1 MRKRKIGLLLA
12 AVMTISLAACGG
24 QKAEEKTPVE
34 EPKQE
39 EALEEPQKEETSE
52 ESKDQEEAGVE
63 GETMFL
69 TIANA
74 AQDGDSLDSAQ
85 DYFIAELSKATGG
98 KITGSVSPNSQL
110 GSHSDYIGSLQMGS
124 IQVAE
129 ATAAVLSTVAPKF
142 SIFDLPYVAPNN
154 AQAVYELLEGEAG
167 EILNQ
172 DLIENANVRVIG
184 WMCRTPRHVYSAK
197 GPIEGLDDWK
207 NLKIRT
213 MESSAMISAMEL
225 LGAKATPIA
234 TAERYLALQTGV
246 VDAAENNVAEIYNCK
261 EFEVTSYLSK
271 TGHLCAPN
279 VLIVGEDW
287 FQSLSPEYQEL
298 ILKIGKEAGKVA
310 TDIETSKE
318 EEYESLLVSEGKMT
332 VNEVEDTTP
341 FQEALAPLYEEY
353 EDIVGED
360 LLNLFQGAK

>member
-1 MRKRKIGLLLA
+1 MINKGIGLLLA
-12 AVMTISLAACGG
+12 AVMVISLAACSG
-24 QKAEEKTPVE
+24 QKAEENASSEEPKQEASVE

-39 EALEEPQKEETSE
+39 ASEDSESLEE
-52 ESKDQEEAGVE
+52 AAVE

-298 ILKIGKEAGKVA
+298 VLKIGKEAGKVA

-318 EEYESLLVSEGKMT
+318 EEYESLLVSEGGMM
-332 VNEVEDTTP
+332 VNEVEDTAP

-353 EDIVGED
+353 KDVVGED
-360 LLNLFQGAK
+360 LLKLFQGGK